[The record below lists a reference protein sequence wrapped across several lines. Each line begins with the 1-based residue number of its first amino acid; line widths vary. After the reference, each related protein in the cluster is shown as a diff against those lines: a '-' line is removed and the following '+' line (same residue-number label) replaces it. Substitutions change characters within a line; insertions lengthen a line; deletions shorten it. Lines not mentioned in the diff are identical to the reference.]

1 MRVAVLKNSVS
12 LTLVSFHAIIF
23 AVMSLLAR
31 LPLVT
36 LVVALLVFTL
46 VLVVLITSGA
56 GLSQPI
62 NVILLLG
69 LAVSIVFMF
78 LAQNPNNENAAL
90 MFWFGAGVWGAT
102 AYLNFQMLG
111 LLALVV
117 GIGAALS
124 AFWIERESRAFSFTG
139 PALFIGLALSLVIV
153 ANLLA
158 R

>member
-1 MRVAVLKNSVS
+1 
-12 LTLVSFHAIIF
+12 
-23 AVMSLLAR
+23 MSLLAR

>member
-117 GIGAALS
+117 GFGAALS

>member
-111 LLALVV
+111 VLALVV
-117 GIGAALS
+117 GFGAALS

>member
-1 MRVAVLKNSVS
+1 
-12 LTLVSFHAIIF
+12 
-23 AVMSLLAR
+23 MSLLAR

-111 LLALVV
+111 VLALVV
-117 GIGAALS
+117 GFGAALS

>member
-1 MRVAVLKNSVS
+1 
-12 LTLVSFHAIIF
+12 
-23 AVMSLLAR
+23 MSLLAR

-69 LAVSIVFMF
+69 LAVSVVFMF

-111 LLALVV
+111 VLALVV
-117 GIGAALS
+117 GFGAALS

>member
-1 MRVAVLKNSVS
+1 
-12 LTLVSFHAIIF
+12 
-23 AVMSLLAR
+23 MSLLAR

-139 PALFIGLALSLVIV
+139 PALFIGLAFVRRC
-153 ANLLA
+153 A
-158 R
+158 RAAVR

>member
-1 MRVAVLKNSVS
+1 MRVAALKNSVS

-111 LLALVV
+111 VLALVV
-117 GIGAALS
+117 GFGAALS

>member
-1 MRVAVLKNSVS
+1 
-12 LTLVSFHAIIF
+12 
-23 AVMSLLAR
+23 MSLLAR

-56 GLSQPI
+56 GLSQLI

>member
-1 MRVAVLKNSVS
+1 
-12 LTLVSFHAIIF
+12 
-23 AVMSLLAR
+23 MSLLAR

-117 GIGAALS
+117 GFGAALS